1 MRAHV
6 AGEMSCPLPS
16 CGRGVA
22 AIDASLTAVLAIG
35 FLFGLRHATDA
46 DHVAAVSTFVSRD
59 GSLLRSCLV
68 GTFWGAGHTLAL
80 LVAGLTTIMFKL
92 TISPQIEKALET
104 IVAFVLILLGGNVVL
119 RSLTAVRVHRHEHA
133 HHGDPHPHQ
142 HVHMHLAAGHAHA
155 HRHLLALGGRPFL
168 VGLLHGL
175 AGSAALMLLVLA
187 TIPSPFVG
195 VLYLLVFG
203 IGSTAGMLVLSGAIA
218 VPFIVTAGRAD
229 RLNVA
234 IRAIAGVASVALGL
248 SLIWMLHA

>member
-1 MRAHV
+1 M
-6 AGEMSCPLPS
+6 
-16 CGRGVA
+16 
-22 AIDASLTAVLAIG
+22 LAIG

-80 LVAGLTTIMFKL
+80 LVAGLTTIIFKL

-104 IVAFVLILLGGNVVL
+104 IVAFVLILLGGNVLL
-119 RSLTAVRVHRHEHA
+119 RSLSAVRVHRHEHA
-133 HHGDPHPHQ
+133 HHGDPHQ
-142 HVHMHLAAGHAHA
+142 HLHMHLGAGDAHA
-155 HRHLLALGGRPFL
+155 HRHLLKLGGRPFL

-175 AGSAALMLLVLA
+175 AGSATLMLLVLA

-195 VLYLLVFG
+195 ILYILVFG

-218 VPFIVTAGRAD
+218 VPFIVTAGRTD

-234 IRAIAGVASVALGL
+234 IRAMAGVASVVLGL
-248 SLIWMLHA
+248 SLLWMLHS